1 MNDQEDSISI
11 LEQIR
16 LEQPTFSHPATKKT
30 PLIEMDYDN
39 GYFLFSGR
47 SIPKYASGFYYPILE
62 KIDRYIQEPN
72 ESNVVVFFME
82 YLDSAS
88 SRLILSVIQ
97 HFKKLV
103 QRGLSVR
110 IEWHY
115 LEDDDDIF
123 DTGKTYSELSGLDFK
138 FVCHYE

>member
-1 MNDQEDSISI
+1 
-11 LEQIR
+11 
-16 LEQPTFSHPATKKT
+16 
-30 PLIEMDYDN
+30 
-39 GYFLFSGR
+39 
-47 SIPKYASGFYYPILE
+47 
-62 KIDRYIQEPN
+62 
-72 ESNVVVFFME
+72 ME